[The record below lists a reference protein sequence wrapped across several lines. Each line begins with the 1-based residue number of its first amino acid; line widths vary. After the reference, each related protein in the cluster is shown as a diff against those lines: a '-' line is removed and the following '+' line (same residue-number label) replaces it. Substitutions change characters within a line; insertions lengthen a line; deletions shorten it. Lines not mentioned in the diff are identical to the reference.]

1 MIRDILLKVESDKP
15 HDHALD
21 YAVTVAEAFDA
32 HLACIAFG
40 DLVNMPGFMMPGLP
54 SEALAEI
61 LAASEKSARAAVE
74 RFEMAAQRRHISTE
88 HHLVTQGGLSPGEAF
103 ATMARRFDLSVLQQ
117 SGANGANNDL
127 LIEAALFSS
136 GRPVM
141 IVPYIQKAGLKL
153 GHVLCC
159 WDGGAAAARAINDA
173 LPFLRKAET
182 VEIVVV
188 VNERARYPKRA
199 IHGAEIAGHLEHHG
213 IKAEVKTISESQIDV
228 TDSILSYAADC
239 SADMIVMGGYGHSR
253 LREFVLGGATRGIL
267 STMTVPVFMS
277 H

>member
-1 MIRDILLKVESDKP
+1 MIRDILLKIESDTS
-15 HDHALD
+15 HDPAFD
-21 YAVTVAEAFDA
+21 YAVTVAEVFDA

-40 DLVNMPGFMMPGLP
+40 DLVNMPAFMMPGLP

-74 RFEMAAQRRHISTE
+74 RFEVAAQRSHISTE
-88 HHLVTQGGLSPGEAF
+88 HHLVTQGSLSPGEAF

-117 SGANGANNDL
+117 SGAKGANNDL
-127 LIEAALFSS
+127 LIEAALFGS

-173 LPFLRKAET
+173 LPFLRKTET
-182 VEIVVV
+182 VEILVVD
-188 VNERARYPKRA
+188 NERGKYQTHA
-199 IHGAEIAGHLEHHG
+199 AEIARHLEHHG
-213 IKAEVKTISESQIDV
+213 IKAEVKTISGTHIDAA
-228 TDSILSYAADC
+228 DAILSHAADC

-253 LREFVLGGATRGIL
+253 LRELVLGGATRSIL

>member
-1 MIRDILLKVESDKP
+1 MIRNILLKVESDKP
-15 HDHALD
+15 HDPALD

-40 DLVNMPGFMMPGLP
+40 DLANMPAFMMPGLP

-103 ATMARRFDLSVLQQ
+103 ATMARRFDLSLLQQ
-117 SGANGANNDL
+117 SEADGVNNDL
-127 LIEAALFSS
+127 LIEAALLGS

-182 VEIVVV
+182 VEILVV
-188 VNERARYPKRA
+188 VNGRARYPKRE
-199 IHGAEIAGHLEHHG
+199 IHGAEIARHLEHHG
-213 IKAEVKTISESQIDV
+213 IKAEVKTISGSHIDV
-228 TDSILSYAADC
+228 TDSILSHAADC

-253 LREFVLGGATRGIL
+253 LREYVLGGATRGIL

>member
-1 MIRDILLKVESDKP
+1 MIKDILLKVESDKSRDP
-15 HDHALD
+15 ALH

-40 DLVNMPGFMMPGLP
+40 DLANMPSFMMPRLP
-54 SEALAEI
+54 TDALAEI
-61 LAASEKSARAAVE
+61 LADSERSARAAVE
-74 RFEMAAQRRHISTE
+74 RFEMAAQRSRISTE

-103 ATMARRFDLSVLQQ
+103 AAMARRFDLSVLQQ
-117 SGANGANNDL
+117 SETDGVNNDP
-127 LIEAALFSS
+127 LIEAALLGS

-173 LPFLRKAET
+173 RPFLKKTET
-182 VEIVVV
+182 VEILVVDT
-188 VNERARYPKRA
+188 ERARHPRRET
-199 IHGAEIAGHLEHHG
+199 HSAEIARHLERHG
-213 IKAEVKTISESQIDV
+213 ITAEVKTISASDIDV
-228 TDSILSYAADC
+228 TDSILSHAADC

>member
-15 HDHALD
+15 HDPALD

-40 DLVNMPGFMMPGLP
+40 DLANMPAFMMPGLP

-74 RFEMAAQRRHISTE
+74 RFETAAQRSHISTE

-117 SGANGANNDL
+117 SGADGANNDL

-141 IVPYIQKAGLKL
+141 IVPYIQKAGLNL

-182 VEIVVV
+182 VEILVVV
-188 VNERARYPKRA
+188 SERAKHSKRE
-199 IHGAEIAGHLEHHG
+199 IHGAEIARHLEHHG
-213 IKAEVKTISESQIDV
+213 ITAEVKTISESRIDV
-228 TDSILSYAADC
+228 TDSILSHAADC